1 MDSLYD
7 SRIVALRDA
16 ELARAEARAAEAVYA
31 GARAALGQQRAASVI
46 VAPFA
51 GIVVRHRA
59 DVGARLTPG
68 APVMDVRSA
77 GAVEIEVPLPESMI
91 ESARGSR
98 VSVRVGE
105 GVWRAANITRL
116 DGMID
121 PSTRTRTAYLAFD
134 EAAPEAEPGSFAH
147 ARFDPGVAA
156 SAMAAGGRTSIP
168 SPTVTIPAA
177 ALVRR
182 GALTG
187 VYVIREERASLRWVK
202 LGHTDGGSVEVLAGL
217 RPGEDVALDPAP
229 LADRRLVEIR
239 R

>member
-1 MDSLYD
+1 MLPARVRAREEVTLSAAGSARLTGLPFAEGASFRAGAPLARFDAPESRDALVAGTVARDAAETRLANARRQEIRMDSLYD
-7 SRIVALRDA
+7 SRVVALRDA
-16 ELARAEARAAEAVYA
+16 ELARAEARAAEAASA
-31 GARAALGQQRAASVI
+31 GARAALEQQRAASVI

-134 EAAPEAEPGSFAH
+134 EAAPEAEFASSELH
-147 ARFDPGVAA
+147 EVVP
-156 SAMAAGGRTSIP
+156 I
-168 SPTVTIPAA
+168 
-177 ALVRR
+177 
-182 GALTG
+182 
-187 VYVIREERASLRWVK
+187 
-202 LGHTDGGSVEVLAGL
+202 GGS
-217 RPGEDVALDPAP
+217 
-229 LADRRLVEIR
+229 
-239 R
+239 